1 MNNVLN
7 DTVSTIIGSMQTW
20 MQDKDEGPET
30 EKGKATRALAEKFYF
45 DNFAGKEPLYT
56 FIVAIGV
63 LIGILAKNL
72 MDLPKALDMQDEPVN

>member
-1 MNNVLN
+1 MDTDMDNVF
-7 DTVSTIIGSMQTW
+7 SAIMGSMLMW

-30 EKGKATRALAEKFYF
+30 EKGKATRALAENFYS

-63 LIGILAKNL
+63 LMGILAKNL
-72 MDLPKALDMQDEPVN
+72 GDLPAITKTPDGPVN